1 MTAHCTDG
9 AASDLDK
16 VTADIAGTQVELAAT
31 RRHFL
36 ATEPGLRRDRIQHI
50 ALIERV
56 GSNRRS
62 PNDRSGW
69 PRSTQD

>member
-31 RRHFL
+31 R
-36 ATEPGLRRDRIQHI
+36 
-50 ALIERV
+50 
-56 GSNRRS
+56 
-62 PNDRSGW
+62 
-69 PRSTQD
+69 